1 MYNVTI
7 KLYPISGVQRNGKN
21 IVKEKRYLQVGKDG
35 KNEEKQVICIGNGGG
50 SGGYVDDRLRKQKF
64 TD

>member
-1 MYNVTI
+1 MEW
-7 KLYPISGVQRNGKN
+7 KQN

>member
-1 MYNVTI
+1 MGT
-7 KLYPISGVQRNGKN
+7 KHREGKE
-21 IVKEKRYLQVGKDG
+21 IFAGWKGWE
-35 KNEEKQVICIGNGGG
+35 NEEKQVICIGNGGG